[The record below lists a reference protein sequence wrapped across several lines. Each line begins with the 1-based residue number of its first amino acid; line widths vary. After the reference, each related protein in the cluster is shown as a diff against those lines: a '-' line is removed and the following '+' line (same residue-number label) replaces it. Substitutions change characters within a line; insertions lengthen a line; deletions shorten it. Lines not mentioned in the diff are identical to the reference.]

1 MRLNP
6 SVAKVKPYVGGR
18 PIEEVARE
26 YGVAEIIKLASN
38 ESPTEPFPEVVEVI
52 REAAAGVNRYPD
64 SNCYVLTKD
73 VSQRLSIPEE
83 NLWFGAGSSEILGV
97 IATSLGGPGTKAVMG
112 RPSFAMYS
120 ILTLVGGA
128 EPVTVALDGEHRLDL
143 DALGAALDVDTTV
156 IYLCNPNNPTGTYL
170 PARALE
176 SFIARAPEDVLVVVD
191 EAYSEYVTAHD
202 FGTMIPVALRRPNVV
217 VLRTFSK
224 IYGLAGLRI
233 GYAIGMPETL
243 GHLRRSQRPFTVTAL
258 AQNAAREALRY
269 PGRVEERRHENE
281 RGRDLLVE
289 GLGERGVPAVPSQ
302 TNFVY
307 FELGPDAERLNEGL
321 LEQGV
326 IIRLIAD
333 GWARV
338 SVGTE
343 YENRRFLLAMDK
355 AL

>member
-38 ESPTEPFPEVVEVI
+38 ESPTDPFPEVVAAI
-52 REAAAGVNRYPD
+52 RDLAAGVNRYPD
-64 SNCYVLTKD
+64 SNCYLLARD
-73 VSQRLSIPEE
+73 ASQRLSVPEE
-83 NLWFGAGSSEILGV
+83 CLWFGAGSSEILGV
-97 IATSLGGPGTKAVMG
+97 IATSVGGPGTKAVMPW
-112 RPSFAMYS
+112 PSFAMYPIS
-120 ILTLVGGA
+120 TLVGGG
-128 EPVTVALDGEHRLDL
+128 EPVYVALDEGHRLDL
-143 DALGAALDVDTTV
+143 DALGAEVDPDTTV
-156 IYLCNPNNPTGTYL
+156 VYLCNPNNPTGTHL
-170 PARALE
+170 PARSVEA
-176 SFIARAPEDVLVVVD
+176 FISRVPAEVLVVVD
-191 EAYSEYVTAHD
+191 EAYSEYATAHD
-202 FGTMIPVALRRPNVV
+202 FATMIPVALRQPNVV

-243 GHLRRSQRPFTVTAL
+243 GHLRRAQRPFTVTAL
-258 AQNAAREALRY
+258 AQEAAREALRY

-281 RGRDLLVE
+281 MGRDLLVA

-302 TNFVY
+302 ANFVY
-307 FELGPDAERLNEGL
+307 FELGPDAERLNEEL
-321 LEQGV
+321 LHHGV
-326 IIRLIAD
+326 IIRLAAD

-343 YENRRFLLAMDK
+343 YENRRFLLAMD
-355 AL
+355 AVL